1 MKRCGRVACAVT
13 CLQLARAEPPARAG
27 YTLEFSGL
35 SACSKGVHLAELS
48 ETLSTPQKQKLH
60 LPSVTSLCPEAKR
73 FSTGKSHDNTVFVM
87 PLARPAATPQRSDA
101 WSEAAGGWST
111 AELEEAVST
120 CATACDA
127 DIRCNGFY
135 LFNPRGTTA
144 TLQTARGS
152 PAARGSSNGAAAGS
166 RSSVPKCRGL
176 ADIGSQDGTPTDL
189 NDYSYKKQQ
198 RQQPNS
204 AAREAEAATEG
215 GAPAGVVGAQTET
228 ATAAATAA
236 AAAAAAAAS
245 ASASAPGGAASI
257 SAVYEEA
264 DEDDVGWNQQRLH
277 DDNVQPVLQQP
288 PSLSPSHR
296 IPFPS
301 PSVPSA
307 ASALPI
313 DRLNRDRRV
322 DGDTTTATSTP
333 GTSTAS
339 TSFTST
345 PTTTPNAT
353 TATTS
358 GTTTATIS
366 VTTT

>member
-60 LPSVTSLCPEAKR
+60 SPSVTSLCPEAKR
-73 FSTGKSHDNTVFVM
+73 FSTGKSHDNTVFMM

-101 WSEAAGGWST
+101 GSEATGGWST

-198 RQQPNS
+198 RQRQQPN
-204 AAREAEAATEG
+204 T
-215 GAPAGVVGAQTET
+215 
-228 ATAAATAA
+228 
-236 AAAAAAAAS
+236 
-245 ASASAPGGAASI
+245 
-257 SAVYEEA
+257 
-264 DEDDVGWNQQRLH
+264 
-277 DDNVQPVLQQP
+277 
-288 PSLSPSHR
+288 
-296 IPFPS
+296 
-301 PSVPSA
+301 
-307 ASALPI
+307 SALSI

-366 VTTT
+366 VTT